1 MRKLIIGLCALT
13 LCFSS
18 LLATTFSDKT
28 FLMPRSVMFNLP
40 MEYTTWHTQINR
52 MSNSE
57 YNGTVQV
64 VPFYQRSTNETAIG
78 KYFGFDWAGEAGLGI
93 VNQIGVSLNDDTI
106 LKYPRDVIHDYND
119 ARHGTLAAN
128 YKFEPYQTVWGA
140 RLSYQ
145 QDLDKLLDGLF
156 FRINAPIVS
165 VKNNINLTT
174 LLAST
179 KETLPGGTTE
189 VSFLEYLS
197 GSVENTAAHNKQT
210 ALKYA
215 KIDGA
220 SHSSSGIA
228 DIDVMLGYTFAHKKR
243 YRAGINID
251 VLFPTGKTPKGELL
265 LEPVHGNGHHWGL
278 GCGLDL
284 GVTLYK
290 RENKSI
296 ELMIVGQYKYLFEGT
311 EKRTL
316 DYIRVNDTK
325 PSAGYYNLGG
335 QTGETGVFPLAN
347 ILTQDIKVTPGSL
360 FDGILALAFN
370 VGNFTF
376 DIGYNLFAKE
386 SEKVALKN
394 AWSNDTYAVAI
405 YTYDTANAFNT
416 YVQATGANPT
426 AFAYNGAQAGTNAAI
441 NEDHLDFS
449 TIQTPSQVTHKA
461 YAGLGYVFNKMK
473 YPLMIGCG
481 GSYEAAARNDSL
493 EGWAVWA
500 KGGISW

>member
-1 MRKLIIGLCALT
+1 MRKLIIGLCSFA

-18 LLATTFSDKT
+18 LLATTYSDKT
-28 FLMPRSVMFNLP
+28 FLMPRSVMINLP
-40 MEYTTWHTQINR
+40 MEYTTWHTQLNR
-52 MSNSE
+52 MSNAE

-64 VPFYQRSTNETAIG
+64 VPFYQKSTNKTAIG
-78 KYFGFDWAGEAGLGI
+78 KYFGFDWAGNEGLGI
-93 VNQIGVSLNDDTI
+93 VNQIGVSPTDATI
-106 LKYPRDVIHDYND
+106 LKYPQDIIHDYAN
-119 ARHGTLAAN
+119 ARNTLQAN

-174 LLAST
+174 LTAST
-179 KETLPGGTTE
+179 KETLPGGTTD
-189 VSFLEYLS
+189 VSFLDYLS
-197 GSVENTAAHNKQT
+197 GNVENTSANDKQL

-220 SHSSSGIA
+220 SHSSSGVA
-228 DIDVMLGYTFAHKKR
+228 DIDVMLGYTFVHKER

-251 VLFPTGKTPKGELL
+251 VLFPTGKTPKGDLL
-265 LEPVHGNGHHWGL
+265 FEPVHGNGHHWGL

-284 GVTLYK
+284 GLTLYK
-290 RENKSI
+290 REDKSI
-296 ELMIVGQYKYLFEGT
+296 ELMIAGQYKYLFDGT

-316 DYIRVNDTK
+316 DYIRVDGTK
-325 PSAGYYNLGG
+325 PSAGYYNQGG
-335 QTGETGVFPLAN
+335 QTGVAGVFPLAN

-370 VGNFTF
+370 IGNFTF
-376 DIGYNLFAKE
+376 DIGYNLYAKE
-386 SEKVALKN
+386 AEKVALKN
-394 AWSNDTYAVAI
+394 AWQNDTYAEAAWS
-405 YTYDTANAFNT
+405 YNTAAAFTT
-416 YVQATGANPT
+416 YVNAADPK
-426 AFAYNGAQAGTNAAI
+426 AYAYQNAPDGTNAAI
-441 NEDHLDFS
+441 NADNLDFS

-473 YPLMIGCG
+473 YPVMIGCG
-481 GSYEAAARNDSL
+481 GSYEATSRNDAL